1 MAPVK
6 EKEQSIIEII
16 QQMVANGDSEE
27 KILKTLKDLGV
38 PMENAKRLL
47 LVGQADTFSLLRS
60 EISKIVKS
68 DLELEKPR
76 LTKYI
81 DEQAKRSSESAKGK
95 IEQAV
100 IADLQKYEKDITGQ
114 SKTFQE
120 QIGETVKIVTDLSDR
135 VRDQLNA
142 LGAQVDTIQ
151 KDMDETK
158 VKGLGVRNRII
169 SILFIILG
177 LVFCGM
183 AGYFAYQNFNLI
195 SAGTGLPID
204 AVIILLVVGMIG
216 ITLLFVASLL

>member
-1 MAPVK
+1 METK
-6 EKEQSIIEII
+6 EKEKSIIEII

-27 KILKTLKDLGV
+27 NILNTLKDIGV

-47 LVGQADTFSLLRS
+47 LVGQADTFALLRS

-81 DEQAKRSSESAKGK
+81 DAQAQRASEAAKVK
-95 IEQAV
+95 IEQE
-100 IADLQKYEKDITGQ
+100 IISDLQKYEKDITGQ

-120 QIGETVKIVTDLSDR
+120 QIGETVKTVVDLSDR

-142 LGAQVDTIQ
+142 LGTQVDTIQ
-151 KDMDETK
+151 GDLGEMK

-169 SILFIILG
+169 SLLFILLG
-177 LVFCGM
+177 VIFCGL

-195 SAGTGLPID
+195 SAGIGLPID
-204 AVIILLVVGMIG
+204 AVIILLVVAMIG

>member
-1 MAPVK
+1 MAEVKKK
-6 EKEQSIIEII
+6 EKSIIEII

-47 LVGQADTFSLLRS
+47 LVGQADTFALLRS

-81 DEQAKRSSESAKGK
+81 DEEAQRASEAAKGK
-95 IEQAV
+95 IEQEV

-120 QIGETVKIVTDLSDR
+120 QIGETVKTVADLSDR

-151 KDMDETK
+151 KDMDEMK
-158 VKGLGVRNRII
+158 VRGLGVRNRII
-169 SILFIILG
+169 SLLFIVLG
-177 LVFCGM
+177 VVFCGL
-183 AGYFAYQNFNLI
+183 AGYFAYQNFSLI
-195 SAGTGLPID
+195 SAGTGLSID

>member
-1 MAPVK
+1 
-6 EKEQSIIEII
+6 
-16 QQMVANGDSEE
+16 MVANGDSEE
-27 KILKTLKDLGV
+27 NILNTLKDIGV

-47 LVGQADTFSLLRS
+47 LVGQADTFALLRS

-81 DEQAKRSSESAKGK
+81 DAQAQRASEAAKVK
-95 IEQAV
+95 IEQE
-100 IADLQKYEKDITGQ
+100 IISDLQKYEKDITGQ

-120 QIGETVKIVTDLSDR
+120 QIGETVKTVVDLSDR

-142 LGAQVDTIQ
+142 LGTQVDTIQ
-151 KDMDETK
+151 GDLGEMK

-169 SILFIILG
+169 SLLFILLG
-177 LVFCGM
+177 VIFCGL

-195 SAGTGLPID
+195 SAGIGLPID
-204 AVIILLVVGMIG
+204 AVIILLVVAMIG

>member
-1 MAPVK
+1 METK
-6 EKEQSIIEII
+6 EKEKSIIEII

-27 KILKTLKDLGV
+27 NILNTLKDIGV

-47 LVGQADTFSLLRS
+47 LVGQADTFALLRS

-81 DEQAKRSSESAKGK
+81 DAQAQRASEAAKVK
-95 IEQAV
+95 IEQE
-100 IADLQKYEKDITGQ
+100 IISDLQKYEKAITGQ

-120 QIGETVKIVTDLSDR
+120 QIGETVKTVVDLSDR

-142 LGAQVDTIQ
+142 LGTQVDTIQ
-151 KDMDETK
+151 GDLGEMK

-169 SILFIILG
+169 SLLFILLG
-177 LVFCGM
+177 VIFCGL

-195 SAGTGLPID
+195 SAGIGLPID
-204 AVIILLVVGMIG
+204 AVIILLVVAMIG